1 MHMLQRSPTFSVC
14 PSLLEETL
22 KWCLILPMLQNCP
35 STSLTPLITDSH
47 GTVSTPHCSSAV
59 SNCCHSW
66 SPVLLFLVSST
77 LCLLGLTFQPFVE
90 GMTFHR
96 LFLSIR
102 AWQPVQSLL
111 GLILGVSDAFGNVS
125 LFLGTWESCFLLL
138 KISYIINLPTF
149 GLAVVRETWDSGKLI
164 PWWLKF
170 YLECEF

>member
-1 MHMLQRSPTFSVC
+1 MFDTPHAA
-14 PSLLEETL
+14 E
-22 KWCLILPMLQNCP
+22 LPL
-35 STSLTPLITDSH
+35 SLTDSLIIDSR
-47 GTVSTPHCSSAV
+47 GTVSTAHCSGAV

-66 SPVLLFLVSST
+66 SPVLLFLVSSA
-77 LCLLGLTFQPFVE
+77 LRLLGLTFQPFVE

-102 AWQPVQSLL
+102 AWHPVQSLL

-138 KISYIINLPTF
+138 KISYIINLPTL